1 MFPTNTVPGCS
12 RESPALTEA
21 SREGEVGWKEAASV
35 SMEATSREGEA
46 AGCEVDASGVPRG
59 DTPDTGA
66 LVVPTRRASRR
77 LRI

>member
-1 MFPTNTVPGCS
+1 MFPSNTVPGCS
-12 RESPALTEA
+12 RESPALMEA

-35 SMEATSREGEA
+35 SMEVTSREGEA
-46 AGCEVDASGVPRG
+46 AGWETEASGEPCC
-59 DTPDTGA
+59 DTLDTGA